1 MEEDETLLNVFV
13 GAREGVPRVVIA
25 LMHQMPTTEAGKALI
40 PYAAQRLK
48 DDCTMIIGVGI
59 YSPSLNATIAHQAV
73 SEPWPT
79 HYWSTN
85 TFASLEEA
93 AKLFVNYNC
102 YGAVSNGP

>member
-1 MEEDETLLNVFV
+1 
-13 GAREGVPRVVIA
+13 VVIA
-25 LMHQMPTTEAGKALI
+25 IMHQMPTTEAGKALI
-40 PYAAQRLK
+40 PFAAQRLK
-48 DDCTMIIGVGI
+48 DACTMIIGVGV